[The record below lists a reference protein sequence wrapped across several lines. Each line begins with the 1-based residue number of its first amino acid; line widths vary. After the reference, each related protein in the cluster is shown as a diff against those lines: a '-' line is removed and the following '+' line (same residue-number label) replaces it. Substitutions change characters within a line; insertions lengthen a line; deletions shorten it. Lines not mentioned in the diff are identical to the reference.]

1 MQEEWKSFDE
11 ELAQEMKDIDFAR
24 GVFLFELRE
33 FGESIEKVLRST
45 IDKMDREWFANRVG
59 EKVDVINSFVG
70 GEHKLTDD
78 EMNCYLGVLELRRTG
93 THSVEE
99 LRVANEF
106 LKSISLF
113 VESATPRQGYMPA
126 LNVPY
131 YSGGYDTLPSLRAS
145 AQVVVQGT
153 SIQYEENEEESRLPL
168 VVNR

>member
-78 EMNCYLGVLELRRTG
+78 EMNRYLDVLELRRTG

-106 LKSISLF
+106 LKSISLL
-113 VESATPRQGYMPA
+113 VESATPRQGYMSA

-131 YSGGYDTLPSLRAS
+131 YSGGHDTLPSPRAS
-145 AQVVVQGT
+145 TQVVVQGT
-153 SIQYEENEEESRLPL
+153 SIQYEENEAESRLPL